1 MIMYCNV
8 EVFHM
13 VAQPENLKIKS
24 WRLPLSEEMASSCGT
39 LDNILHDMVSGAG
52 VAGSLSLL

>member
-1 MIMYCNV
+1 
-8 EVFHM
+8 M